1 MEEARGKDN
10 KKWKKKKRI
19 LFLDLMCVCVCVK
32 NSKQIPRMALSRGSI
47 LKDTEMSVL
56 MLTHC
61 VNLSILFHKQKAMAI
76 FLK

>member
-1 MEEARGKDN
+1 M
-10 KKWKKKKRI
+10 
-19 LFLDLMCVCVCVK
+19 
-32 NSKQIPRMALSRGSI
+32 SRGSI

-76 FLK
+76 FLKGYYFFGFYLVITYQPVATT